1 LQDVRGY
8 DPVVAGLL
16 LLPLTVT
23 LLALLPAGVGLE
35 RRTGARPPMLIGLAV
50 MAVDEARAAGL
61 SDRQITTL
69 RDALVDSKLAQRIL
83 SSLSPTCVS
92 GSPMPPTRR
101 SPAGSHHDQGR
112 SVGRTGRRRIG
123 HGAVAATSR
132 PRYRRRSGASSPG
145 ERTTMKRQRA
155 IAAVAATSV
164 AQAQPASTAP

>member
-35 RRTGARPPMLIGLAV
+35 RRTGARLPMLIGLAV

-69 RDALVDSKLAQRIL
+69 RDALVDSKPAQRIL
-83 SSLSPTCVS
+83 FSLSPDVRERVTDAAHQAFTS
-92 GSPMPPTRR
+92 
-101 SPAGSHHDQGR
+101 GSHHDQGR
-112 SVGRTGRRRIG
+112 SVGRSGRRRIG

-132 PRYRRRSGASSPG
+132 PRYTRRPGASSPG